1 MFLLLFT
8 SAEKLTEDP
17 NSSAPS
23 MPSESGSESLAP
35 KVLNITEFFCHH

>member
-35 KVLNITEFFCHH
+35 KVLSITEFFCHH